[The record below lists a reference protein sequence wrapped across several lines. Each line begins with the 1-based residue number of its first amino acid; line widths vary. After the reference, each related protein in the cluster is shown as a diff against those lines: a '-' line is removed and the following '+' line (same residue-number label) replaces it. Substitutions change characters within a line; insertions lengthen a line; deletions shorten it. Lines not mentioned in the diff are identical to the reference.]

1 MRYLTWVKTLRP
13 EPAAAALLDYI
24 AEVDHALERIEL
36 LEFCPDGAGNAQ
48 CFHRRDEEDDDPRAV
63 DWDHETWEISD
74 ETWFADFADRRLG
87 ECVADEE

>member
-1 MRYLTWVKTLRP
+1 
-13 EPAAAALLDYI
+13 
-24 AEVDHALERIEL
+24 VD
-36 LEFCPDGAGNAQ
+36 GNAQ

>member
-1 MRYLTWVKTLRP
+1 MMDPIAAKQGTAP
-13 EPAAAALLDYI
+13 EGYAFRD
-24 AEVDHALERIEL
+24 L